1 MWQVMITNCVGWC
14 FIIQLS
20 SFSPRRVFVGWKR
33 NAKKSRATCKL
44 YPRLREVC
52 LRSLSFPLR
61 FFPIPELA
69 GFAAGNFNLHCHSTQ
84 NYHEIVARKCD
95 KTLLLDFAENAF
107 KIVGSDLLLQAV
119 DVISS
124 RWQMKSF
131 STWHLKNLKTL
142 WLVQAA
148 VATWKRDPSR
158 FVLYCGNICS
168 LHYKTIIV
176 ETITL
181 HAFIFKRTACFDD
194 CPLFSTIFK
203 RRTAGWHFVDLWT
216 ETFKPQ
222 AKKRN
227 FKLNTDFSVY
237 LFLYI
242 FWPQLLEISCCKM
255 FNIPP

>member
-1 MWQVMITNCVGWC
+1 MPKNRARRVNCIRGWGKFVCDRFPFPSAFFRSRNWRALRREILIFIVIRPKIIMKSSLGNAIKLCNWILPRTLLKLSDRICFYSPLMWYRVVGRWNH
-14 FIIQLS
+14 
-20 SFSPRRVFVGWKR
+20 SPRG
-33 NAKKSRATCKL
+33 
-44 YPRLREVC
+44 
-52 LRSLSFPLR
+52 
-61 FFPIPELA
+61 
-69 GFAAGNFNLHCHSTQ
+69 
-84 NYHEIVARKCD
+84 
-95 KTLLLDFAENAF
+95 
-107 KIVGSDLLLQAV
+107 
-119 DVISS
+119 IS
-124 RWQMKSF
+124 
-131 STWHLKNLKTL
+131 KNLKTL

-222 AKKRN
+222 AKKKET
-227 FKLNTDFSVY
+227 FQIKHWFFCIFIY
-237 LFLYI
+237 IYFLTK
-242 FWPQLLEISCCKM
+242 LLEISCCKM

>member
-1 MWQVMITNCVGWC
+1 MITNCVGWC

-20 SFSPRRVFVGWKR
+20 SFSPRRVLVGWKR

-95 KTLLLDFAENAF
+95 QTLWLDFAENAF
-107 KIVGSDLLLQAV
+107 KIVGSDLLLQPV

-131 STWHLKNLKTL
+131 STWHLKKSQNVVTCSSGSSHVEAWSFPLCALL
-142 WLVQAA
+142 W
-148 VATWKRDPSR
+148 K
-158 FVLYCGNICS
+158 
-168 LHYKTIIV
+168 
-176 ETITL
+176 
-181 HAFIFKRTACFDD
+181 
-194 CPLFSTIFK
+194 
-203 RRTAGWHFVDLWT
+203 
-216 ETFKPQ
+216 
-222 AKKRN
+222 
-227 FKLNTDFSVY
+227 Y
-237 LFLYI
+237 LFVALQNNHCWNNY
-242 FWPQLLEISCCKM
+242 FAR
-255 FNIPP
+255 FYF